1 MNELHIFHVSTSQ
14 WERLE
19 PIDGISPMGRMAFAM
34 YASDSRIFVQGG
46 LGTNG
51 KLNDLWSYDAVS
63 NTW

>member
-1 MNELHIFHVSTSQ
+1 
-14 WERLE
+14 
-19 PIDGISPMGRMAFAM
+19 MGRLSFGM
-34 YASDSRIFVQGG
+34 YASDSRIFIHGG